1 MTDNTPLR
9 TPLDALHESLGA
21 RMVEFAGW
29 RLPVRYPA
37 GISSEHLH
45 TRASVSLFDVS
56 HMGQLRVRGAGAAA
70 ALEALMPANLVALA
84 PGRMRYALLTL
95 DGGGVL
101 DDLMVT
107 REGEGEDFVLVVNA
121 SRRDVDEA
129 HLRAALPADVMLE
142 ALHDQAMLA
151 LQGPLAAQVLER
163 LAPGAAAL
171 AFMQA
176 ASLRL
181 HGAACRVSRS
191 GYTGEDGFEIAC
203 AADDAERVARR
214 LLDESEVAPAGLG
227 ARDTLRLEAGLC
239 LYGHELDEHTT
250 PVQARLAWALP
261 KVRRPGGAR
270 AGGYPG
276 AQAIEAELA
285 AGPARVRVGLKALGR
300 APVRDGVTLLDA
312 HGCEIGHVSSGGFG
326 PTVDAP
332 IAMGFVPGTLA
343 APGTALGALV
353 RGRALEVSVVP
364 LPFVAHRY
372 AR

>member
-1 MTDNTPLR
+1 MTDSTPLR

-21 RMVEFAGW
+21 RMVEYAGW

-56 HMGQLRVRGAGAAA
+56 HMGQLRVRGTGAAA

-84 PGRMRYALLTL
+84 LGRMRYALLTL

-107 REGEGEDFVLVVNA
+107 REGEDFVLVVNA

-129 HLRAALPADVMLE
+129 HLRAALPADVLLE
-142 ALHDQAMLA
+142 ALDDQAMLA

-176 ASLRL
+176 ATVRL
-181 HGAACRVSRS
+181 HGAVCRVSRS

-203 AADDAERVARR
+203 AAHDAERVACR

-250 PVQARLAWALP
+250 PVQATLAWALP

-312 HGCEIGHVSSGGFG
+312 HGAEIGQVSSGGFG

-343 APGTALGALV
+343 VPGTTLGALV

>member
-1 MTDNTPLR
+1 
-9 TPLDALHESLGA
+9 
-21 RMVEFAGW
+21 
-29 RLPVRYPA
+29 
-37 GISSEHLH
+37 
-45 TRASVSLFDVS
+45 
-56 HMGQLRVRGAGAAA
+56 
-70 ALEALMPANLVALA
+70 
-84 PGRMRYALLTL
+84 MRYALLTL

-107 REGEGEDFVLVVNA
+107 REGEDFVLVVNA

-129 HLRAALPADVMLE
+129 HLRAALPADVLLE
-142 ALHDQAMLA
+142 ALDDQAMLA

-176 ASLRL
+176 ATVRL
-181 HGAACRVSRS
+181 HGAVCRVSRS

-203 AADDAERVARR
+203 AAHDAERVACR

-250 PVQARLAWALP
+250 PVQAALAWALP